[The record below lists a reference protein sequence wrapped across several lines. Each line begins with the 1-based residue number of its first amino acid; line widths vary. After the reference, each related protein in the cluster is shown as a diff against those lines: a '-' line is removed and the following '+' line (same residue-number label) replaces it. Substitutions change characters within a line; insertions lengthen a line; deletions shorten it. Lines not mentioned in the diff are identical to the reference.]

1 MAVMIPD
8 FVHPDCKS
16 NAERYLF
23 DRLKEE
29 LDENYIVMHSLG
41 LAKHGR
47 NFSSEIDFLIVS
59 QRGFLVLEVKGGR
72 VRHKKGV
79 WYFTN
84 RYDETDSRRRS
95 PMQQARE
102 AMYALRAN
110 IRNHFGRDSDQDR
123 TVFSDCVLFTD
134 VLFQQASPEWDL
146 KKVYDVSRL
155 QKNISSLVE
164 EMYSYG
170 IEEHERVVGH
180 LPVKLSTT
188 RLGELRDHLRRDFDL
203 VPSLI
208 TQVNQSYQNMIKLTD
223 RQFKVLD
230 MLENDRVVVRG
241 GAGTGKTLLA
251 MQKARNHAR
260 KGERVIFICF
270 NALLASSLKKSVQ
283 DEELQDQILVTTL
296 HAFCLNIIKKAG
308 LVSDIEE
315 DLGTHHFFQKTL
327 PEYFPEAFCHL
338 YHDSPFEVM
347 IIDEGQDFKYYKPYV
362 ELVDWLV
369 QGGLKNGRWA
379 WFEDDK
385 QAIFNVET
393 GDEVF
398 DPTQYGTGNIRLRE
412 NCRNTRPIA
421 IFTDLVSGTEPQECL
436 NTSGPQVEK
445 IYYRGVKH
453 QFKKVENM
461 VSRLLSDGIQPDE
474 IILLTAKNTEKSV
487 LADHDRIAG
496 NRLIQVGREWLNPSH
511 SIRYTSVWKFKGLES
526 KVIIVT
532 DIEEL
537 VSIEARKL
545 NYVSFS
551 RANAYLGVC
560 IHEACKEEFNQLA
573 REYAMLFVSQSQM

>member
-8 FVHPDCKS
+8 FIHPDCKS
-16 NAERYLF
+16 SAERKLF
-23 DRLKEE
+23 ARLKEE

-41 LAKHGR
+41 LARHGR
-47 NFSSEIDFLIVS
+47 NFSSEIDFLIIS
-59 QRGFLVLEVKGGR
+59 RQGLLVLEVKGGR
-72 VRHKKGV
+72 IRHEMGV
-79 WYFTN
+79 WHFTN

-95 PMQQARE
+95 PMQQARD
-102 AMYALRAN
+102 ARYAVRAN
-110 IRNHFGRDSDQDR
+110 IWDHFGRDSDQGR

-134 VLFQQASPEWDL
+134 ILFKEASPEWDL
-146 KKVYDVSRL
+146 KKVYDAARL
-155 QKNISSLVE
+155 QESISSLVE

-170 IEEHERVVGH
+170 IEEHERVVRY
-180 LPVKLSTT
+180 LPVKLSNT
-188 RLGELRDHLRRDFDL
+188 RLRELRDHLRRDFDL
-203 VPSLI
+203 VPSLG
-208 TQVNQSYQNMIKLTD
+208 TQVNRSYQNMIRLTD

-260 KGERVIFICF
+260 RREQVIFLCF

-283 DEELQDQILVTTL
+283 NEELQDQILVTTL
-296 HAFCLNIIKKAG
+296 HAFCLNIIQKAG

-315 DLGTHHFFQKTL
+315 YLGSPDFFQKTL

-338 YHDSPFEVM
+338 YDDSPFDVM

-369 QGGLKNGRWA
+369 QGGLKDGRWA

-385 QAIFNVET
+385 QAIFNVGT
-393 GDEVF
+393 VDEVLVF
-398 DPTQYGTGNIRLRE
+398 DPAQYGTGNIRLIE

-421 IFTDLVSGTEPQECL
+421 AFTDLVSGTEPQECL
-436 NTSGPQVEK
+436 NESGPQVEK

-453 QFKKVENM
+453 QFKEVENM
-461 VSRLLSDGIQPDE
+461 VSRLLSDGINPDE
-474 IILLTAKNTEKSV
+474 IILLTAKNTEKSM

-496 NRLIQVGREWLNPSH
+496 NRLIQVDREWLNPSR

-526 KVIIVT
+526 KAIIVT

-551 RANAYLGVC
+551 RANAYLGVLC
-560 IHEACKEEFNQLA
+560 F
-573 REYAMLFVSQSQM
+573 R